1 MMAQGK
7 IYVSVILPIK
17 FEGEIFYI
25 LPHDSYS
32 PDLAGSRVRVMFGKK
47 IHSGVIRRVVEE
59 KDLPK
64 QFTEVRV
71 KDEKTGLVKS
81 TLKPVEYKEILYIEN
96 LSKITTEEIKFWD
109 SIAHYYLCST
119 GEVFK
124 AAYPILT
131 QKQEAVK
138 SHKTPADLF
147 EKIKKEDTEKQF
159 SFIDAHL
166 PVLSDAQQIAYKQIK
181 EQIVKKPVLLEGVTG
196 SGKTEIYITL
206 ADEHLKNGKNVLYL
220 VPEIAMSKQME
231 RRLREH
237 FGSRLFVFHSA
248 LNQAPKKL
256 LRDILTSPQAQSQLS
271 AWSKATLSEAAIAPA
286 ECDNVQSAAAQ
297 SAATP
302 CGLAHSVREE
312 ARASGAAFAASGR
325 SAGDRVVNED
335 GKKNCNNAGDMSR
348 NEPIIILGTRSSLL
362 LPFDN
367 LGLIIIDEEHDA
379 SYKQTEPAPRYNA
392 RDSAIMLAGLHKA
405 QVLMGSATPSLESRY
420 NCMIGRFAKVEL
432 KEKYYSANEPDITV
446 IDTIWTRRSKQMH
459 GSFSQ
464 ELINEIKKTMADKG
478 QVIVFRNM
486 RSYSPVVQC
495 TECGEIPRCPHCDVP
510 LSYHKYDNTLRCHYC
525 EYQRKFTGVCPKC
538 GNHSLE
544 AKGVGTEKLEE
555 ELKELFPEAK
565 IARFDADIAK
575 SKTLEDK
582 VLKDFAEGNTDIL
595 VGTQMISK
603 GFDFK
608 NLNLVAV
615 IQADTILGLQDF
627 RADERAIQLFT
638 QLMGRTGRRD
648 KKGKL
653 IIQTNQKKH
662 PVIEYIANL
671 NNPADRDN
679 AQDADTV
686 EAPGSSTALLDER
699 RQFSFPPYVRMI
711 IVTVRNRDRNA
722 LNETAKAVG
731 KILRLSRSFVTQE
744 VTGPFPPRIEK
755 VRNEFLL
762 CYNVKFAR
770 DKMLEAN
777 KDALKKALDSLK
789 AQDSIVIDV
798 DPL

>member
-1 MMAQGK
+1 MMTQGK

-25 LPHDSYS
+25 LPHDSYTPS
-32 PDLAGSRVRVMFGKK
+32 LAGSRVRVMFGKK

-59 KDLPK
+59 KDLPQ
-64 QFTEVRV
+64 QFTEVKV
-71 KDEKTGLVKS
+71 KDEKTG
-81 TLKPVEYKEILYIEN
+81 TTRTELKPVEYKEILYIEN
-96 LSKITTEEIKFWD
+96 LPKITPEEIKFWD

-138 SHKTPADLF
+138 SHKTPADIF
-147 EKIKKEDTEKQF
+147 EKIKKEDNENQF
-159 SFIDAHL
+159 SFIDAHR
-166 PVLSDAQQIAYKQIK
+166 PVLSDAQQIAYKHIK
-181 EQIVKKPVLLEGVTG
+181 EQIAKKPVLLEGVTG

-271 AWSKATLSEAAIAPA
+271 A
-286 ECDNVQSAAAQ
+286 
-297 SAATP
+297 
-302 CGLAHSVREE
+302 
-312 ARASGAAFAASGR
+312 
-325 SAGDRVVNED
+325 
-335 GKKNCNNAGDMSR
+335 SR

-362 LPFDN
+362 LPFNN

-405 QVLMGSATPSLESRY
+405 LVLMGSATPSLESRY
-420 NCMIGRFAKVEL
+420 NCTIGRFSKVEL

-464 ELINEIKKTMADKG
+464 ELINEIKKTIAEKG

-525 EYQRKFTGVCPKC
+525 EYQTKFTGICPKC

-575 SKTLEDK
+575 SKMLEDK

-671 NNPADRDN
+671 NNPADSSN

-686 EAPGSSTALLDER
+686 EAPDSSIALLDER

-711 IVTVRNRDRNA
+711 TVTVRNRDKNI
-722 LNETAKAVG
+722 LNEISKAVG
-731 KILRLSRSFVTQE
+731 KILKMSRGFTAQE

-789 AQDSIVIDV
+789 VQDSIIIDV

>member
-32 PDLAGSRVRVMFGKK
+32 SLSDSSATSSSKIFSSLTGSRVRVMFGKK

-59 KDLPK
+59 KDLPQ
-64 QFTEVRV
+64 QFTEVKV
-71 KDEKTGLVKS
+71 KDEKTG
-81 TLKPVEYKEILYIEN
+81 TTRTELKPVEYKEILYIED
-96 LSKITTEEIKFWD
+96 LPKITPEEIKFWD

-138 SHKTPADLF
+138 SHKTPADIF
-147 EKIKKEDTEKQF
+147 EKIKKEDNENQF
-159 SFIDAHL
+159 SFIDAHR

-181 EQIVKKPVLLEGVTG
+181 EQIAKKPVLLEGVTG

-271 AWSKATLSEAAIAPA
+271 A
-286 ECDNVQSAAAQ
+286 
-297 SAATP
+297 
-302 CGLAHSVREE
+302 
-312 ARASGAAFAASGR
+312 
-325 SAGDRVVNED
+325 
-335 GKKNCNNAGDMSR
+335 SR

-362 LPFDN
+362 LPFNN

-420 NCMIGRFAKVEL
+420 NCTIGRFSKVEL

-464 ELINEIKKTMADKG
+464 ELINEIKKTIAEKG

-525 EYQRKFTGVCPKC
+525 EYQTKFTGICPKC

-575 SKTLEDK
+575 SKMLEDK

-671 NNPADRDN
+671 NNPADSSN

-686 EAPGSSTALLDER
+686 EAPDSSIALLDER
-699 RQFSFPPYVRMI
+699 RQFGFPPYVRMI
-711 IVTVRNRDRNA
+711 TVTVRNRDKNI
-722 LNETAKAVG
+722 LNEISKAVG
-731 KILRLSRSFVTQE
+731 KILKMSRGFTAQE

-789 AQDSIVIDV
+789 VQDSIIIDV

>member
-32 PDLAGSRVRVMFGKK
+32 SLSDSSATSSSKIFSSLTGSRVRVMFGKK

-59 KDLPK
+59 KDLPQ
-64 QFTEVRV
+64 QFTEVKV
-71 KDEKTGLVKS
+71 KDEKTG
-81 TLKPVEYKEILYIEN
+81 TTRTELKPVEYKEILYIED
-96 LSKITTEEIKFWD
+96 LPKITPEEIKFWD

-138 SHKTPADLF
+138 SHKTPADIF
-147 EKIKKEDTEKQF
+147 EKIKKEDNENQF
-159 SFIDAHL
+159 SFIDAHR

-181 EQIVKKPVLLEGVTG
+181 EQIAKKPVLLEGVTG

-271 AWSKATLSEAAIAPA
+271 A
-286 ECDNVQSAAAQ
+286 
-297 SAATP
+297 
-302 CGLAHSVREE
+302 
-312 ARASGAAFAASGR
+312 
-325 SAGDRVVNED
+325 
-335 GKKNCNNAGDMSR
+335 SR

-362 LPFDN
+362 LPFNN

-420 NCMIGRFAKVEL
+420 NCTIGRFSKVEL

-464 ELINEIKKTMADKG
+464 ELINEIKKTIAEKG

-525 EYQRKFTGVCPKC
+525 EYQTKFTGICPKC

-575 SKTLEDK
+575 SKMLEDK

-627 RADERAIQLFT
+627 RADER
-638 QLMGRTGRRD
+638 
-648 KKGKL
+648 
-653 IIQTNQKKH
+653 
-662 PVIEYIANL
+662 
-671 NNPADRDN
+671 
-679 AQDADTV
+679 
-686 EAPGSSTALLDER
+686 
-699 RQFSFPPYVRMI
+699 QFSSS
-711 IVTVRNRDRNA
+711 
-722 LNETAKAVG
+722 
-731 KILRLSRSFVTQE
+731 LS
-744 VTGPFPPRIEK
+744 
-755 VRNEFLL
+755 
-762 CYNVKFAR
+762 
-770 DKMLEAN
+770 
-777 KDALKKALDSLK
+777 
-789 AQDSIVIDV
+789 
-798 DPL
+798 

>member
-1 MMAQGK
+1 
-7 IYVSVILPIK
+7 
-17 FEGEIFYI
+17 
-25 LPHDSYS
+25 
-32 PDLAGSRVRVMFGKK
+32 
-47 IHSGVIRRVVEE
+47 VEE
-59 KDLPK
+59 KDLPQ
-64 QFTEVRV
+64 QFTEVKV
-71 KDEKTGLVKS
+71 KDEKTG
-81 TLKPVEYKEILYIEN
+81 TTRTELKPVEYKEILYIED
-96 LSKITTEEIKFWD
+96 LPKITPEEIKFWD

-138 SHKTPADLF
+138 SHKTPADIF
-147 EKIKKEDTEKQF
+147 EKIKKEDNENQF
-159 SFIDAHL
+159 SFIDAHR

-181 EQIVKKPVLLEGVTG
+181 EQIAKKPVLLEGVTG

-271 AWSKATLSEAAIAPA
+271 A
-286 ECDNVQSAAAQ
+286 
-297 SAATP
+297 
-302 CGLAHSVREE
+302 
-312 ARASGAAFAASGR
+312 
-325 SAGDRVVNED
+325 
-335 GKKNCNNAGDMSR
+335 SR

-362 LPFDN
+362 LPFNN

-420 NCMIGRFAKVEL
+420 NCTIGRFSKVEL

-464 ELINEIKKTMADKG
+464 ELINEIKKTIAEKG

-525 EYQRKFTGVCPKC
+525 EYQTKFTGICPKC

-575 SKTLEDK
+575 SKMLEDK

-671 NNPADRDN
+671 NNPADSSN

-686 EAPGSSTALLDER
+686 EAPDSSIALLDER
-699 RQFSFPPYVRMI
+699 RQFGFPPYVRMI
-711 IVTVRNRDRNA
+711 TVTVRNRDKNI
-722 LNETAKAVG
+722 LNEISKAVG
-731 KILRLSRSFVTQE
+731 KILKMSRGFTAQE

-789 AQDSIVIDV
+789 VQDSIIIDV

>member
-1 MMAQGK
+1 
-7 IYVSVILPIK
+7 
-17 FEGEIFYI
+17 
-25 LPHDSYS
+25 
-32 PDLAGSRVRVMFGKK
+32 MFGKK

-59 KDLPK
+59 KDLPQ
-64 QFTEVRV
+64 QFTEVKV
-71 KDEKTGLVKS
+71 KDEKTG
-81 TLKPVEYKEILYIEN
+81 TTRTELKPVEYKEILYIEN
-96 LSKITTEEIKFWD
+96 LPKITPEEIKFWD

-138 SHKTPADLF
+138 SHKTPADIF
-147 EKIKKEDTEKQF
+147 EKIKKEDNENQF
-159 SFIDAHL
+159 SFIDAHR
-166 PVLSDAQQIAYKQIK
+166 PVLSDAQQIAYKHIK
-181 EQIVKKPVLLEGVTG
+181 EQIAKKPVLLEGVTG

-271 AWSKATLSEAAIAPA
+271 A
-286 ECDNVQSAAAQ
+286 
-297 SAATP
+297 
-302 CGLAHSVREE
+302 
-312 ARASGAAFAASGR
+312 
-325 SAGDRVVNED
+325 
-335 GKKNCNNAGDMSR
+335 SR

-362 LPFDN
+362 LPFNN

-420 NCMIGRFAKVEL
+420 NCTIGRFSKVEL

-464 ELINEIKKTMADKG
+464 ELINEIKKTIAEKG

-525 EYQRKFTGVCPKC
+525 EYQTKFTGICPKC

-575 SKTLEDK
+575 SKMLEDK

-671 NNPADRDN
+671 NNPADSSN

-686 EAPGSSTALLDER
+686 EAPDSSIALLDER

-711 IVTVRNRDRNA
+711 TVTVRNRDKNI
-722 LNETAKAVG
+722 LNEISKAVG
-731 KILRLSRSFVTQE
+731 KILKMSRGFTAQE

-789 AQDSIVIDV
+789 VQDSIIIDV

>member
-25 LPHDSYS
+25 LPHDSYPS
-32 PDLAGSRVRVMFGKK
+32 LSDSSATSSSKIFASLTGSRVRVMFGKK

-59 KDLPK
+59 KDLPQ
-64 QFTEVRV
+64 QFTEVKV
-71 KDEKTGLVKS
+71 KDEKTG
-81 TLKPVEYKEILYIEN
+81 TTRTELKPVEYKEILYIED
-96 LSKITTEEIKFWD
+96 LPKITPEEIKFWD

-131 QKQEAVK
+131 IKQESIK
-138 SHKTPADLF
+138 SLTTPEKVL
-147 EKIKKEDTEKQF
+147 EKIKENDGRIIVAAKKKKKSKKKATEKSENKVAQEGVIEENIDEINDDNYKVF
-159 SFIDAHL
+159 SFIDAHR

-181 EQIVKKPVLLEGVTG
+181 EQIAKKPVLLEGVTG

-256 LRDILTSPQAQSQLS
+256 LRDILIAQSAAAPSQLS
-271 AWSKATLSEAAIAPA
+271 AWSA
-286 ECDNVQSAAAQ
+286 
-297 SAATP
+297 
-302 CGLAHSVREE
+302 
-312 ARASGAAFAASGR
+312 
-325 SAGDRVVNED
+325 
-335 GKKNCNNAGDMSR
+335 
-348 NEPIIILGTRSSLL
+348 EPIIILGTRSSLL

-367 LGLIIIDEEHDA
+367 LGLIVIDEEHDA

-405 QVLMGSATPSLESRY
+405 QVLMGSATPSLESHY

-464 ELINEIKKTMADKG
+464 ELINEIKKTIADKG

-525 EYQRKFTGVCPKC
+525 EYQTKFTGICPKC
-538 GNHSLE
+538 GNHSL
-544 AKGVGTEKLEE
+544 

-575 SKTLEDK
+575 SKMLEDK

-671 NNPADRDN
+671 NNLADRGN
-679 AQDADTV
+679 AQDADIV
-686 EAPGSSTALLDER
+686 DAPDSSTSLLDER
-699 RQFSFPPYVRMI
+699 SQFSFPPYVRMVTI
-711 IVTVRNRDRNA
+711 TVRDRDKNV
-722 LNETAKAVG
+722 LNEISKAVG
-731 KILRLSRSFVTQE
+731 KILKLSRNFATQE

-777 KDALKKALDSLK
+777 KDALKKALDTLK
-789 AQDSIVIDV
+789 AQDSIIIDV

>member
-25 LPHDSYS
+25 LPHDSYTPS
-32 PDLAGSRVRVMFGKK
+32 LAGSRVRVMFGKK

-59 KDLPK
+59 KDLPQ
-64 QFTEVRV
+64 QFTEVKV
-71 KDEKTGLVKS
+71 KDEMTG
-81 TLKPVEYKEILYIEN
+81 TTRTELKPVEYKEILYIEN
-96 LSKITTEEIKFWD
+96 LPKITPEEIKFWD

-131 QKQEAVK
+131 IKQESIK
-138 SHKTPADLF
+138 SLTTPEKVL
-147 EKIKKEDTEKQF
+147 EKIKENDGRIIAAAKKKKKSKKKATEKSENKVAQEGVIEENIDEINDGNYKVF

-181 EQIVKKPVLLEGVTG
+181 EQIAKKPVLLEGVTG

-271 AWSKATLSEAAIAPA
+271 A
-286 ECDNVQSAAAQ
+286 
-297 SAATP
+297 
-302 CGLAHSVREE
+302 
-312 ARASGAAFAASGR
+312 
-325 SAGDRVVNED
+325 
-335 GKKNCNNAGDMSR
+335 SR

-362 LPFDN
+362 LPFNN

-405 QVLMGSATPSLESRY
+405 LVLMGSATPSLESRY
-420 NCMIGRFAKVEL
+420 NCTIGRFSKVEL

-464 ELINEIKKTMADKG
+464 ELINEIKKTIAEKG

-525 EYQRKFTGVCPKC
+525 EYQTKFTGICPKC

-575 SKTLEDK
+575 SKMLEDK

-671 NNPADRDN
+671 NNPADSSN

-686 EAPGSSTALLDER
+686 EAPDSSIALLDER
-699 RQFSFPPYVRMI
+699 RQFGFPPYVRMI
-711 IVTVRNRDRNA
+711 TVTVRNRDKNI
-722 LNETAKAVG
+722 LNEISKAVG
-731 KILRLSRSFVTQE
+731 KILKMSRGFTAQE

-789 AQDSIVIDV
+789 VQDSIIIDV

>member
-1 MMAQGK
+1 
-7 IYVSVILPIK
+7 
-17 FEGEIFYI
+17 
-25 LPHDSYS
+25 
-32 PDLAGSRVRVMFGKK
+32 
-47 IHSGVIRRVVEE
+47 
-59 KDLPK
+59 
-64 QFTEVRV
+64 
-71 KDEKTGLVKS
+71 
-81 TLKPVEYKEILYIEN
+81 
-96 LSKITTEEIKFWD
+96 
-109 SIAHYYLCST
+109 
-119 GEVFK
+119 
-124 AAYPILT
+124 
-131 QKQEAVK
+131 
-138 SHKTPADLF
+138 
-147 EKIKKEDTEKQF
+147 
-159 SFIDAHL
+159 
-166 PVLSDAQQIAYKQIK
+166 
-181 EQIVKKPVLLEGVTG
+181 
-196 SGKTEIYITL
+196 
-206 ADEHLKNGKNVLYL
+206 
-220 VPEIAMSKQME
+220 
-231 RRLREH
+231 
-237 FGSRLFVFHSA
+237 
-248 LNQAPKKL
+248 
-256 LRDILTSPQAQSQLS
+256 
-271 AWSKATLSEAAIAPA
+271 
-286 ECDNVQSAAAQ
+286 
-297 SAATP
+297 
-302 CGLAHSVREE
+302 
-312 ARASGAAFAASGR
+312 
-325 SAGDRVVNED
+325 
-335 GKKNCNNAGDMSR
+335 
-348 NEPIIILGTRSSLL
+348 
-362 LPFDN
+362 
-367 LGLIIIDEEHDA
+367 
-379 SYKQTEPAPRYNA
+379 
-392 RDSAIMLAGLHKA
+392 
-405 QVLMGSATPSLESRY
+405 
-420 NCMIGRFAKVEL
+420 
-432 KEKYYSANEPDITV
+432 
-446 IDTIWTRRSKQMH
+446 
-459 GSFSQ
+459 
-464 ELINEIKKTMADKG
+464 
-478 QVIVFRNM
+478 
-486 RSYSPVVQC
+486 
-495 TECGEIPRCPHCDVP
+495 
-510 LSYHKYDNTLRCHYC
+510 
-525 EYQRKFTGVCPKC
+525 
-538 GNHSLE
+538 LE

>member
-1 MMAQGK
+1 
-7 IYVSVILPIK
+7 
-17 FEGEIFYI
+17 
-25 LPHDSYS
+25 
-32 PDLAGSRVRVMFGKK
+32 
-47 IHSGVIRRVVEE
+47 
-59 KDLPK
+59 
-64 QFTEVRV
+64 
-71 KDEKTGLVKS
+71 
-81 TLKPVEYKEILYIEN
+81 
-96 LSKITTEEIKFWD
+96 
-109 SIAHYYLCST
+109 
-119 GEVFK
+119 
-124 AAYPILT
+124 
-131 QKQEAVK
+131 
-138 SHKTPADLF
+138 
-147 EKIKKEDTEKQF
+147 
-159 SFIDAHL
+159 
-166 PVLSDAQQIAYKQIK
+166 
-181 EQIVKKPVLLEGVTG
+181 
-196 SGKTEIYITL
+196 
-206 ADEHLKNGKNVLYL
+206 
-220 VPEIAMSKQME
+220 MSKQME

-271 AWSKATLSEAAIAPA
+271 AWSA
-286 ECDNVQSAAAQ
+286 
-297 SAATP
+297 
-302 CGLAHSVREE
+302 
-312 ARASGAAFAASGR
+312 
-325 SAGDRVVNED
+325 
-335 GKKNCNNAGDMSR
+335 
-348 NEPIIILGTRSSLL
+348 EPIIILGTRSSLL

-367 LGLIIIDEEHDA
+367 LGLIVIDEEHDA

-405 QVLMGSATPSLESRY
+405 QVLMGSATPSLESHY

-432 KEKYYSANEPDITV
+432 KEKYYNASETDITV

-464 ELINEIKKTMADKG
+464 ELINEIKKTIAEKG
-478 QVIVFRNM
+478 QVIIFRNM

-525 EYQRKFTGVCPKC
+525 EYQTKFTGICPKC

-555 ELKELFPEAK
+555 EVKELFPEAK

-575 SKTLEDK
+575 SKMLEDK

-671 NNPADRDN
+671 NNPADSSN

-686 EAPGSSTALLDER
+686 EAPDSSIALLDER

-711 IVTVRNRDRNA
+711 TVTVRNRDKNI
-722 LNETAKAVG
+722 LNEISKAVG
-731 KILRLSRSFVTQE
+731 KILKMSRGFTAQE

-789 AQDSIVIDV
+789 VQDSIIIDV